1 MMNILVNG
9 SLAID
14 RIMQFEDQ
22 FKIKLFLDDKCGCH
36 LNEKGHEI
44 VADLIY
50 QNFNFLKI

>member
-22 FKIKLFLDDKCGCH
+22 FKKNILPDQLSNLNLSFTAKT
-36 LNEKGHEI
+36 LNEYFGGT
-44 VADLIY
+44 A
-50 QNFNFLKI
+50 